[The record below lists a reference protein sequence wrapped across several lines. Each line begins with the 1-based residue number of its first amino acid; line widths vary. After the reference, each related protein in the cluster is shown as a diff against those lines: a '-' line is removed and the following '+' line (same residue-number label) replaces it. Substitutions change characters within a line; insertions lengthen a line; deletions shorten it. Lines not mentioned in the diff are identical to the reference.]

1 MFKKILVAY
10 DGSKSAMRALNMAI
24 HLACEQEAELW
35 VLSVAEHLP
44 RFPATI
50 AETDE
55 ALHRDEQALTYIQHK
70 ARLIAEEE
78 GVAVQMITR
87 AGHAGQA
94 IIQAATEGHVDLL
107 VLGRSGHSEV
117 WGRFMGS
124 TADKVSRHAP
134 CSVLIVH

>member
-10 DGSKSAMRALNMAI
+10 DGSKGSERALNMAI
-24 HLACEQEAELW
+24 NLAREQEAALW

-44 RFPATI
+44 RYPATI
-50 AETDE
+50 DETEE
-55 ALHRDEQALTYIQHK
+55 ALRMEEQALTQVQHK
-70 ARLIAEEE
+70 ARLIAGEE
-78 GVAVQMITR
+78 GVAVQIITR

-94 IIQAATEGHVDLL
+94 IIRAATEGQVDLL

>member
-10 DGSKSAMRALNMAI
+10 DGSKGAERALTLAI
-24 HLACEQEAELW
+24 HLAREQEADLW
-35 VLSVAEHLP
+35 LLTVADHLP
-44 RFPATI
+44 RYPATI
-50 AETDE
+50 DETDE
-55 ALHRDEQALTYIQHK
+55 TLRTLEQTLTRLQHK
-70 ARLIAEEE
+70 ARMLASEE
-78 GVAVQMITR
+78 GVTVQTITR
-87 AGHAGQA
+87 IGHAGHA
-94 IIQAATEGHVDLL
+94 IVEAAADGSFDLL

>member
-10 DGSKSAMRALNMAI
+10 DGSKGSERALNMAI
-24 HLACEQEAELW
+24 NLAREQEATLW

-44 RFPATI
+44 RYPATI
-50 AETDE
+50 DETEE
-55 ALHRDEQALTYIQHK
+55 ALRMEEQALIQVQHK

-78 GVAVQMITR
+78 GVAAHMITR

-94 IIQAATEGHVDLL
+94 IIRAATEGQVDLL
-107 VLGRSGHSEV
+107 VMGRSGHSEV

-134 CSVLIVH
+134 CSVLIVN

>member
-1 MFKKILVAY
+1 MFKNILVAY
-10 DGSKSAMRALNMAI
+10 DGSKGSERALTMAI
-24 HLACEQEAELW
+24 HLAGEQHAAIW

-50 AETDE
+50 DETEE
-55 ALHRDEQALTYIQHK
+55 ALHAAEQAFAPLHHK
-70 ARLIAEEE
+70 AHRLAEEE
-78 GVAVQMITR
+78 GITLLTFTR

-94 IIQAATEGHVDLL
+94 IIRAATEANCDLL
-107 VLGRSGHSEV
+107 VLGRSGHSEA

>member
-10 DGSKSAMRALNMAI
+10 DGSKGSERAINMAI
-24 HLACEQEAELW
+24 NLAREQEAALW

-44 RFPATI
+44 RYPATI
-50 AETDE
+50 DETEE
-55 ALHRDEQALTYIQHK
+55 ALRMEEQALTQVQHK
-70 ARLIAEEE
+70 ARLIAGEE
-78 GVAVQMITR
+78 GVAVQIITR

-94 IIQAATEGHVDLL
+94 IIRAATEGQVDLL

>member
-10 DGSKSAMRALNMAI
+10 DGSKGAERALHMAI
-24 HLACEQEAELW
+24 QLAREQEAELW

-55 ALHRDEQALTYIQHK
+55 ALHRDEQALTSVQHK
-70 ARLIAEEE
+70 AHMLASEEE
-78 GVAVQMITR
+78 VVGQMITR

-94 IIQAATEGHVDLL
+94 IIQAATEGHVNLL

>member
-10 DGSKSAMRALNMAI
+10 DGSKGSERALNMAI
-24 HLACEQEAELW
+24 NLAREQESDLW

-44 RFPATI
+44 RYPATI

-55 ALHRDEQALTYIQHK
+55 ALRTEEQALTHIQHK
-70 ARLIAEEE
+70 ARMLAEEE
-78 GVAVQMITR
+78 GVAVQMVTR

-94 IIQAATEGHVDLL
+94 IIRAATEGHCDLL

>member
-1 MFKKILVAY
+1 MFKNILVAY
-10 DGSKSAMRALNMAI
+10 DGSKGSERALTMAI
-24 HLACEQEAELW
+24 NLAREQEAALW

-44 RFPATI
+44 RYPATI
-50 AETDE
+50 DETDE
-55 ALHRDEQALTYIQHK
+55 ALHVAEQAFAPLHHK
-70 ARLIAEEE
+70 ARLLASEE
-78 GVAVQMITR
+78 GIAVQTMIR

-94 IIQAATEGHVDLL
+94 IVQAATEGQVDLL
-107 VLGRSGHSEV
+107 VVGRSGHSEV

>member
-10 DGSKSAMRALNMAI
+10 DGSKGSDRALTLAI
-24 HLACEQEAELW
+24 QLAREQEADLW

-44 RFPATI
+44 RYPATI
-50 AETDE
+50 DETDE
-55 ALHRDEQALTYIQHK
+55 ALRVAEQAVTQWHHK
-70 ARLIAEEE
+70 ARMLASEE
-78 GVAVQMITR
+78 GVAVQTIMR

-94 IIQAATEGHVDLL
+94 IIQAAAEGHFALL

>member
-10 DGSKSAMRALNMAI
+10 DGSKGADRALSMAI
-24 HLACEQEAELW
+24 RLACEQGGDLW

-50 AETDE
+50 DETDA
-55 ALHRDEQALTYIQHK
+55 ALRTAEQAITQLHHK
-70 ARLIAEEE
+70 AHLLASEED
-78 GVAVQMITR
+78 VTVQTITR
-87 AGHAGQA
+87 TGHAGQA
-94 IIQAATEGHVDLL
+94 IIQAATEGQYDLL

-117 WGRFMGS
+117 WGRFMGR

>member
-10 DGSKSAMRALNMAI
+10 DGSKGATRALNLAISMARE
-24 HLACEQEAELW
+24 HEAELW

-55 ALHRDEQALTYIQHK
+55 ALHREEQALTHVQHK

-94 IIQAATEGHVDLL
+94 IIQAATEGQCDLL

>member
-10 DGSKSAMRALNMAI
+10 DGSKGADRALKLAI
-24 HLACEQEAELW
+24 ALAREQGTDVWL
-35 VLSVAEHLP
+35 LSVAEHPP

-50 AETDE
+50 SETKAAVEEIDQ
-55 ALHRDEQALTYIQHK
+55 AFTQLHQK
-70 ARLIAEEE
+70 ARMLASEE
-78 GVAVQMITR
+78 GVSLHPIILH
-87 AGHAGQA
+87 GHAGQT
-94 IIQAATEGHVDLL
+94 IVKEAAEGQFDLL

-124 TADKVSRHAP
+124 TTDKVSRHAP

>member
-1 MFKKILVAY
+1 MFKKIFVAY
-10 DGSKSAMRALNMAI
+10 DGSKGSERALNMALN
-24 HLACEQEAELW
+24 LAREQGSDLW
-35 VLSVAEHLP
+35 VLSVADHLP
-44 RFPATI
+44 RYPATV
-50 AETDE
+50 AETEE
-55 ALHRDEQALTYIQHK
+55 ALRTEEQALVPVQHK

-78 GVAVQMITR
+78 GVAVQMITH

-94 IIQAATEGHVDLL
+94 IIRAATEGQVDLL

>member
-10 DGSKSAMRALNMAI
+10 DGSKGAERALNMAI
-24 HLACEQEAELW
+24 HLAREQEAELW
-35 VLSVAEHLP
+35 VFSVAEHLP

-50 AETDE
+50 DETDE
-55 ALHRDEQALTYIQHK
+55 ALRAAEQA
-70 ARLIAEEE
+70 
-78 GVAVQMITR
+78 ITR
-87 AGHAGQA
+87 LHHRACLLASEEDVTVQTITRTGHAGQA
-94 IIQAATEGHVDLL
+94 IIQAASEGQFDLL

>member
-10 DGSKSAMRALNMAI
+10 DGSKGSDRALQ
-24 HLACEQEAELW
+24 LALELAREQKAEIW
-35 VLSVAEHLP
+35 VLSVAEPPP

-50 AETDE
+50 SEIKATVEET
-55 ALHRDEQALTYIQHK
+55 EQAITHLQHK
-70 ARLIAEEE
+70 AKLLASEE
-78 GVAVQMITR
+78 GVTLHATIR
-87 AGHAGQA
+87 IGHAGQA
-94 IIQAATEGHVDLL
+94 IMQEATDGQFDLL

-124 TADKVSRHAP
+124 TTDKVSRYAP